1 MFLRDI
7 YKKGLSIENADNE
20 KSNLFKKS
28 SKFSIKDWIE
38 IKDDSSGVQ
47 STGSQSRFKAMMLKS
62 SLCVHSDAYIFVS
75 GRARIIE

>member
-1 MFLRDI
+1 MFLRHI

-38 IKDDSSGVQ
+38 IKDDSSGV
-47 STGSQSRFKAMMLKS
+47 
-62 SLCVHSDAYIFVS
+62 
-75 GRARIIE
+75 